1 MPHYPDLATFAKL
14 ASTADYVPVYRR
26 VLSDVLTPVSAFHK
40 IDDGGSAC
48 LFESVVGGEKV
59 GRYSFLAAEPFMT
72 LQARGRDVT
81 IAHHGK
87 SNLPAKGPAGTVESA
102 AAENPLEEL
111 RRRVQQ
117 VRVAKVPGLPP
128 FIGGAVGYASYDTV
142 RYVEHLPNAPLDDRQ
157 LPDLSFAFYDHMIVF
172 DNVQKTAIVVAL
184 AKVAEERGSSSEER
198 GATSEGGE
206 SNTSSLA
213 PRSSL
218 LDAYTDACRRVDR
231 FVQKLSTTTDSL
243 APVDIAMGGDPTLG
257 YDSNFTKA
265 EFEDAVRKCVE
276 YIRAGDIFQVVI
288 SQRLAVPLEVDP
300 FEVYRTLRVV
310 NPSPFMFFLRTPQ
323 CTLVG
328 SSPEIMVRVVDGKV
342 TVRPLAGT
350 RRRGRSEEE
359 DEQLAK
365 ELLADPKERAEHVM
379 LVDLGRNDVGRVA
392 KYGSVEISDVMVI
405 ERYSHVMHIT
415 SNVTGQLT
423 DDRDAFDALAACL
436 PAGTVSGAPK
446 VRAMQIIDELEPHR
460 RGPYAGAIGYIDF
473 AGNMDTCI
481 ALRTIVIQNGT
492 AYVQAGAGIVAD
504 SVPERE
510 YDETLNKA
518 RGLLK
523 AIEITQQ
530 RAS

>member
-1 MPHYPDLATFAKL
+1 MPHYPDFATFCEL

-26 VLSDVLTPVSAFHK
+26 ILSDVLTPVSAFHK

-59 GRYSFLAAEPFMT
+59 GRYSFLAAEPFQLIEAIGSETTTTNFDAECTSSST
-72 LQARGRDVT
+72 LSPLVDEPVQ
-81 IAHHGK
+81 
-87 SNLPAKGPAGTVESA
+87 
-102 AAENPLEEL
+102 NPLNDL
-111 RRRVQQ
+111 RDMVCA
-117 VRVAKVPGLPP
+117 VRVAKLPELPP
-128 FIGGAVGYASYDTV
+128 FVGGAVGYAGYDTV
-142 RYVEHLPNAPLDDRQ
+142 RYVENLPNAPDDDRE

-172 DNVQKTAIVVAL
+172 DNVQKTVTVVTL
-184 AKVAEERGSSSEER
+184 AKTQADHR
-198 GATSEGGE
+198 A
-206 SNTSSLA
+206 
-213 PRSSL
+213 
-218 LDAYTDACRRVDR
+218 AYEDACQRVDR
-231 FVQKLSTTTDSL
+231 LVEKLGAPAETL
-243 APVDIAMGGDPTLG
+243 APADISIGGDSTLK
-257 YDSNFTKA
+257 YKSNFTQS

-288 SQRLAVPLEVDP
+288 SQRLTVPLAVDP
-300 FEVYRTLRVV
+300 FEVYRTLRVI
-310 NPSPFMFFLRTPQ
+310 NPSPFMFFLRTPN

-350 RRRGRSEEE
+350 RRRGRTEEE
-359 DEQLAK
+359 DQQLAE

-379 LVDLGRNDVGRVA
+379 LVDLGRNDVGRIA
-392 KYGSVEISDVMVI
+392 QYGSVEVSDVMVI

-415 SNVTGQLT
+415 SNVTGQLAEG
-423 DDRDAFDALAACL
+423 RDAFDALAACL

-460 RGPYAGAIGYIDF
+460 RGPYAGAVGYIDF

-481 ALRTIVIQNGT
+481 ALRTLVVQNRT

-510 YDETLNKA
+510 YEETLNKA

-530 RAS
+530 RAI